1 MQDKENTSMTWVKLT
16 AKNSADDIYKVWVNL
31 DSAIH
36 LEERNAGT
44 CIYFRE
50 GPPPETFTVLERPE
64 AVVSMSTTYCDQYR
78 EG

>member
-1 MQDKENTSMTWVKLT
+1 MTWVKLT
-16 AKNSADDIYKVWVNL
+16 AKNSENATYKVWINL

-36 LEERNAGT
+36 LEEGNAGT
-44 CIYFRE
+44 RIYFRE

-64 AVVSMSTTYCDQYR
+64 AVVSMSTTYCDHYR